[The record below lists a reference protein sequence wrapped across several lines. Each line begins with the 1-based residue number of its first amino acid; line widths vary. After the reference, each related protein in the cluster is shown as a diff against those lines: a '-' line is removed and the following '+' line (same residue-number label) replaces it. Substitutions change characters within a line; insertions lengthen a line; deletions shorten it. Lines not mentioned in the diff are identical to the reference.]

1 MPKEVMR
8 ISKNY
13 MQNPKTI
20 EVASRNE
27 GIDHQYVVVKPIEK
41 LEVLMHF
48 LNTKEGQRGII
59 FCKTKAAVNKLAK
72 KLAIKTSLLMH
83 FMEI

>member
-1 MPKEVMR
+1 
-8 ISKNY
+8 
-13 MQNPKTI
+13 
-20 EVASRNE
+20 
-27 GIDHQYVVVKPIEK
+27 VVKPIEK

-72 KLAIKTSLLMH
+72 KLAINKFSSGLYMGV
-83 FMEI
+83 